1 MGTSQ
6 KDTGLMFEILPLRQ
20 SMMVVMLEDPE
31 LTSTHKDT
39 KSTSIYA
46 IIPSEKDLKLA
57 KQLV

>member
-1 MGTSQ
+1 
-6 KDTGLMFEILPLRQ
+6 MFEILPLRQ